1 MSKISR
7 WIILTIISAL
17 IVGIVY
23 IICAR
28 YGAFVGTNPNTA
40 ASLAFLI
47 ISAVM
52 SVGEIVGTICIW
64 ISKNIPD
71 ITVDKPKK

>member
-7 WIILTIISAL
+7 WIILTIIIAL

-23 IICAR
+23 VICAR
-28 YGAFVGTNPNTA
+28 YGAFVEINPNKD

-47 ISAVM
+47 IIAVM
-52 SVGEIVGTICIW
+52 SVSEIVGTIFIW
-64 ISKNIPD
+64 ISKSIPD
-71 ITVDKPKK
+71 ITVDKPRK